1 MLRRYYS
8 WNWIASVS
16 ESTQTSSASMMRNGI
31 VNDDGEDDEN
41 AKNYEDN
48 VSEEDDDVKQ
58 A

>member
-1 MLRRYYS
+1 M
-8 WNWIASVS
+8 S

-31 VNDDGEDDEN
+31 VNDDGEDGEN